1 MENKVEDNQE
11 NEVFKKLRELL
22 AFATGHSVEEIF
34 TTSLLEE
41 DLGIN
46 LEEDFPRLIAVINQ
60 SFEIELE
67 IYHVLNELEEAEDS
81 VEQLAK
87 LVEEE
92 VELG

>member
-1 MENKVEDNQE
+1 VENKVEDNQE

>member
-1 MENKVEDNQE
+1 MENKVEDNQK

>member
-1 MENKVEDNQE
+1 MENKVENNQE
-11 NEVFKKLRELL
+11 NEVFEKLRELL
-22 AFATGHSVEEIF
+22 AFATGHSVEEIL

-67 IYHVLNELEEAEDS
+67 IYHVLNELDEAEDS
-81 VEQLAK
+81 VEQLSK

-92 VELG
+92 IELG

>member
-81 VEQLAK
+81 VE
-87 LVEEE
+87 
-92 VELG
+92 